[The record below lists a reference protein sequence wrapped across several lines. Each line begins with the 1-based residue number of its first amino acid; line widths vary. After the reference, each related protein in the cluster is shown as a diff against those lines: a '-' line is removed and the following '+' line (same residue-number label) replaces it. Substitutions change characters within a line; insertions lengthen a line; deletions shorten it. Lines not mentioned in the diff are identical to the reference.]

1 MNQKKGIDVTGK
13 FGASFSSLGRDFQ
26 ASGRI
31 YSNVGDAAMN
41 LIKTLG
47 NAAEFYK
54 QERSKE
60 TPEEREFKIKTERD
74 IDATIATHAAA
85 HRYKPDDFLDY
96 TTKQKDKFLENIP
109 EEHYDWASEIYE
121 KRINGYYSTIN
132 NNKLLLDRQT
142 QLSNFMQTSNDL
154 RDKAMIAAS
163 NGDMLGAA
171 EYTVKWREN
180 EEFMFKNGFMDGVKK
195 ETRDKDFTD
204 DTLIQQ
210 HIFAAKQSFGN
221 DEQLNQLLEKVEKSN
236 NYTPEQK
243 HSIKQNILSEH
254 NSWQATNKIKSA
266 ELYKTA
272 DFGIEAYAMGIE
284 PQGFDFNDTYSQ
296 LKAAGNNE
304 KAEALQQAYF
314 GRKEMTS
321 FAKLSPLQMSEEI
334 NDLKKTAKDENDL
347 KRIKN
352 FERLAENANK
362 QIEADPLAYAIQHGV
377 VADNGLDMSKPE
389 TFAVRKQNAAF
400 LKEKYGLADAPVIT
414 KAEAKGFQQALQ
426 TMDNESKAALLSNI
440 NQGFGEQ
447 AGQIFASIAPESPE
461 FAVAG
466 KVFARDPQ
474 TAAAILGGLEI
485 AANEKGFKPSSN
497 TELYNKLGQLDSALS
512 NFAPEDVG
520 AIKKAVIANMTFMN
534 KKKSIFMDGKAIDS
548 DKVNT
553 AEEAIE
559 QVLGGKLTKLSYD
572 SPTSWWDEDYYT
584 VLPQNAD
591 NSDFEDWIDG
601 FKNKNIKGVYCGD
614 TVASGDDISVK
625 GRFNFDGDDYYTV
638 TINGDYLRHANGDIF
653 RIKYGEYK

>member
-85 HRYKPDDFLDY
+85 HRYKPDEFLDY

-221 DEQLNQLLEKVEKSN
+221 DEQLNKLLEKVEKSN

-254 NSWQATNKIKSA
+254 NSWQATNRIKSA

-414 KAEAKGFQQALQ
+414 KAEEQLLSSTIERNNPQQ
-426 TMDNESKAALLSNI
+426 NAALVGTIYS
-440 NQGFGEQ
+440 GFGDS
-447 AGQIFASIAPESPE
+447 AGHIFRGVSSLSPE
-461 FAVAG
+461 FAHAAS
-466 KVFARDPQ
+466 VFGNNP
-474 TAAAILGGLEI
+474 AAAIEILEGMDI
-485 AANEKGFKPSSN
+485 VKNEPIFLPSSEADFDTAFYKQMGN
-497 TELYNKLGQLDSALS
+497 SMFADMTPEWISGLKKTVKSSLASHNKRNNDTSRVVSEDRLENAFNSVVGEVVDMEIDIKGSLNDNEYKVPAPLGVSSKQFTDWYLGLTDKDIPEAVTFSGLDVSMKRIQERGTLHYAGNGFYRVRINGELIY
-512 NFAPEDVG
+512 
-520 AIKKAVIANMTFMN
+520 TT
-534 KKKSIFMDGKAIDS
+534 DGKPL
-548 DKVNT
+548 
-553 AEEAIE
+553 
-559 QVLGGKLTKLSYD
+559 VLQY
-572 SPTSWWDEDYYT
+572 
-584 VLPQNAD
+584 
-591 NSDFEDWIDG
+591 
-601 FKNKNIKGVYCGD
+601 KG
-614 TVASGDDISVK
+614 
-625 GRFNFDGDDYYTV
+625 
-638 TINGDYLRHANGDIF
+638 
-653 RIKYGEYK
+653 E